1 MDVTRHNTNT
11 IINQQIFALRLIIGK
26 LNHAYNGVDVE
37 WEDNGEWSSL
47 IQIIDSKVISN

>member
-37 WEDNGEWSSL
+37 WEDNGKWSSF
-47 IQIIDSKVISN
+47 IQTIQSKVISN